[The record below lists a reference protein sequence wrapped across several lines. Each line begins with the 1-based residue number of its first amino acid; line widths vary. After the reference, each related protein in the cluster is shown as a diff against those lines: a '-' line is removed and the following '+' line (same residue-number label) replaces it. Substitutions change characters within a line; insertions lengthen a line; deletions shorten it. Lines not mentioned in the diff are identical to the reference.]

1 MADPGEGRRDNEIEE
16 TNDLAVADGSAIRF
30 EGDENL
36 EFIREGKRCC
46 MRFVGADVKSASASV
61 SSIVDGGNK
70 LRFGQQSSDIGNES
84 TSKRIPMGW
93 RKGVFVVQLNAEDVG
108 IQEACVTSDVREF
121 REDQTES

>member
-1 MADPGEGRRDNEIEE
+1 
-16 TNDLAVADGSAIRF
+16 
-30 EGDENL
+30 
-36 EFIREGKRCC
+36 
-46 MRFVGADVKSASASV
+46 MRFVGADVKSPSASV

-70 LRFGQQSSDIGNES
+70 VLFGQQSSDIGNVS
-84 TSKRIPMGW
+84 TSKKIPMGW